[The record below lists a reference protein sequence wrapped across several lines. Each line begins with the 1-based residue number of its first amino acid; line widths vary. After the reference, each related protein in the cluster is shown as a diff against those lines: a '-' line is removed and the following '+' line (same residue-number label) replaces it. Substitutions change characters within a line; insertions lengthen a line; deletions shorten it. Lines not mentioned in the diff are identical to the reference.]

1 MSFEKI
7 IGNEENKILLNNII
21 KNNSISHSY
30 LFYGIDGIGKSLFA
44 REFAKMILCLNS
56 SENKPCNEC
65 KSCLQFNSDNNPDY
79 YEIGLEEN
87 SIKIDKIRQMQKKAL
102 EKPIISDKKVYII
115 NDSDYM
121 TKEAQ
126 NCLLKTLEEPPK
138 YLTII
143 LIASNESKLLN
154 TIKSRCIK
162 ISFKNIENN
171 TLKDYIHN
179 NLGIKELPSNILKA
193 SLGSIGKSIKI
204 LDKKDIYK
212 NIDDIFSNLENYTLL
227 DIINNI
233 GQLFKDKDEI
243 YNILDYINIIF
254 FEKAKQNCKY
264 VDYIKCVEETKNNL
278 KNNCNYDMCID
289 NLLYNIWDK

>member
-21 KNNSISHSY
+21 KNNNISHSY

-44 REFAKMILCLNS
+44 REFEKMILCLNS

>member
-21 KNNSISHSY
+21 KNNNISHSY

-212 NIDDIFSNLENYTLL
+212 NIDDVFSNLENYTLL

>member
-171 TLKDYIHN
+171 ILKDYIHN

-212 NIDDIFSNLENYTLL
+212 NIDDIFSNPQNYTLL

>member
-44 REFAKMILCLNS
+44 REFAKMILCLSS

-212 NIDDIFSNLENYTLL
+212 NIDDKFSNPQNYTLL

>member
-21 KNNSISHSY
+21 KNNNISHSY

>member
-212 NIDDIFSNLENYTLL
+212 NIDDIFSNPQNYTLL

>member
-21 KNNSISHSY
+21 KNNNISHSY

-171 TLKDYIHN
+171 ILKDYIHN